1 MKHEVKVDDRFKLGK
16 WEWQV
21 ARVRPGAFT
30 AVAIHI
36 NPMTID
42 MDARDADQLDWI
54 EPEATFTQA
63 QADVLKGQISHA
75 MCNANKSRDAEDLL
89 VEWLDEHTEK

>member
-54 EPEATFTQA
+54 EPEATFTKEQVA
-63 QADVLKGQISHA
+63 ALKDRLALHPPGA
-75 MCNANKSRDAEDLL
+75 PTWNEVYKDACR
-89 VEWLDEHTEK
+89 WLDEHTEK